1 MADIAHQ
8 VVSTLGVAG
17 LAALWGLKAL
27 LGFATLRVMKR
38 RKLRVRG

>member
-8 VVSTLGVAG
+8 IVSTLGVAG
-17 LAALWGLKAL
+17 LAALWGIKAL
-27 LGFATLRVMKR
+27 LGIVALRVMKR